1 MSALRG
7 PPQAIGAQARPQ
19 PGLSSSSLVPAKQLR
34 GPLASSRRSQ
44 LRIHALSTSPLQSRC
59 RQQQVLAPAPCTPPS
74 TRTGLLQQ
82 QQPQSRR
89 SVTARAIGGTL
100 TATGIIPLGYDF
112 LTFLTATVMVVPA
125 CKWLKISPVLGF
137 LAAGIALE
145 QAGCVTPVSSIA
157 VFVLISPGLCSISTR
172 SRLVAQQ
179 DGEPPA
185 VGQAVVAPK
194 QLC

>member
-1 MSALRG
+1 MLALRG
-7 PPQAIGAQARPQ
+7 PAQAVGAQARPL
-19 PGLSSSSLVPAKQLR
+19 PGLNSSSLGPAKQLVR
-34 GPLASSRRSQ
+34 PLASSRRSQ

-59 RQQQVLAPAPCTPPS
+59 RQQQVLAPAAPCTPS
-74 TRTGLLQQ
+74 VAKQQ
-82 QQPQSRR
+82 QRR
-89 SVTARAIGGTL
+89 SVAARAIAGTL

-145 QAGCVTPVSSIA
+145 QAGCVTLPCHEGGVCA
-157 VFVLISPGLCSISTR
+157 GVCTDVSPGLCSISAR
-172 SRLVAQQ
+172 SRLTAQQ
-179 DGEPPA
+179 EGEPAA
-185 VGQAVVAPK
+185 VGPGGCCTLL